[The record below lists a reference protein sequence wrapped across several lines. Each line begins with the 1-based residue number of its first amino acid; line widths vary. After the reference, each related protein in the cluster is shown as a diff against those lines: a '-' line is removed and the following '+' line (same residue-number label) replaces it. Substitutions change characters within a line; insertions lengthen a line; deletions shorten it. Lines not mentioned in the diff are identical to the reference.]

1 MPGRRRLFIAL
12 IVVIGGLALFG
23 AGVDAAIGLHWS
35 GNSGTAGSAGVS
47 YALQDTVLKHLEN
60 AYYQKVDSAALE
72 EDAITG
78 MVAGLNDPYTVY
90 LDPSGYAN
98 LNGELSGSYTGLGM
112 AEEVQNGFITTS
124 QVFNGSPAADAGI
137 QPGDIIVSVDGAP
150 VAGMTLDQVV
160 AKLLGK
166 SGTAVKLGMY
176 RPPASFAATSTTT
189 TSTTVAGQA
198 PTPPPVA
205 KGSADLP
212 AGGTTGDYSLV
223 RRQITEPQV
232 TTTELTA
239 NGKKVALVKLYVF
252 STGAAKAVRAAVK
265 QAVETD
271 KVAAVIL
278 DLRGN
283 GGGLLNEGVGVA
295 SIFIP
300 AGVIVTTRGLH
311 SPEQS
316 LQATGGA
323 YPDVPLYLLV
333 DAGTASASEIVAGA
347 LQDYKRA
354 TLIGVT
360 TFGKGLVQSIE
371 PLSNGGAVKVTTA
384 EYFTPKGRNINKKG
398 IVPDVVVPASA
409 DPSVAAPLQEALTRI
424 GG

>member
-1 MPGRRRLFIAL
+1 MPGRRRLFIVLAL
-12 IVVIGGLALFG
+12 VIGGLVLFG
-23 AGVDAAIGLHWS
+23 AGMGAAIGLHWS
-35 GNSGTAGSAGVS
+35 GNAGTSGNAGVS

-60 AYYQKVDSAALE
+60 AYYQKVDAAALE

-98 LNGELSGSYTGLGM
+98 LTGELSGSYTGIGM
-112 AEEVQNGFITTS
+112 AEEMENGFITTT
-124 QVFNGSPAADAGI
+124 QVFKGSPAADAGI
-137 QPGDIIVSVDGAP
+137 RPGDIIVSVDGAP
-150 VAGMTLDQVV
+150 VEGMTLDQAV
-160 AKLLGK
+160 AKLVGK
-166 SGTAVKLGMY
+166 SGTPVKLGMY

-189 TSTTVAGQA
+189 STTVVGQA
-198 PTPPPVA
+198 PTPPAVA
-205 KGSADLP
+205 KGPADLP
-212 AGGTTGDYSLV
+212 PGGATRDYSLV

-232 TTTELTA
+232 TTTQLTA

-295 SIFIP
+295 SVFIP
-300 AGVIVTTRGLH
+300 SGVIVTTRGLH
-311 SPEQS
+311 SPEQT

-323 YPDVPLYLLV
+323 YPDVPLYVLV
-333 DAGTASASEIVAGA
+333 DAGTASASEIVSGA

-360 TFGKGLVQSIE
+360 TFGKGLVQSID
-371 PLSNGGAVKVTTA
+371 PLSNGGAVKITTA

-398 IVPDVVVPASA
+398 IIPDVVVPASSS
-409 DPSVAAPLQEALTRI
+409 PSVDAPLQEALKRI
-424 GG
+424 SG